1 MSLDGLARPLAVAVC
16 GAALLGPAA
25 LAQRS
30 PLLGL
35 PLTIAVCAV
44 GLWLLLRYGADL

>member
-1 MSLDGLARPLAVAVC
+1 MSLDGLARPLAVV
-16 GAALLGPAA
+16 AAGVALVAAA

-30 PLLGL
+30 PLIGL
-35 PLTIAVCAV
+35 PLAILVCAV